1 MYILPQLC
9 DRIFKT
15 GYCGVCMFEK
25 EGSVGGGG
33 GRKEGSEG
41 EEWRRD

>member
-25 EGSVGGGG
+25 EGSVGE